1 MEAVALSRGVM
12 EEDTAAKTDSVRGLS
27 TRGDMHECDPA
38 IARTSVGVATC
49 LLTAIYICRYKCSF
63 IGDCITTDFMN
74 TLVPVPSFSSDK
86 NEGSIWREGLHG
98 LMS

>member
-49 LLTAIYICRYKCSF
+49 LLTAIYICRYKCSLNHRY
-63 IGDCITTDFMN
+63 DLMHQS
-74 TLVPVPSFSSDK
+74 TLNESSEVKLVADRIK
-86 NEGSIWREGLHG
+86 SNSNSQL
-98 LMS
+98 